1 MTLYIASIFSHPK
14 TSQNPP
20 EQNSTHIQGG
30 YMNSERII
38 RESERLAIT
47 GISRTTCWEMEKK
60 GQFPKRRKLTPN
72 GSSVGWFLSEINEW
86 IQSRTVM

>member
-1 MTLYIASIFSHPK
+1 MTLYIASIFSLPK
-14 TSQNPP
+14 TSQNTP
-20 EQNSTHIQGG
+20 EQNSTPIQGG

>member
-1 MTLYIASIFSHPK
+1 MTLYIASIFSLLK
-14 TSQNPP
+14 TSQNTP
-20 EQNSTHIQGG
+20 EQNSTPIQGG

-60 GQFPKRRKLTPN
+60 GEFPKRRKLAPN
-72 GSSVGWFLSEINEW
+72 GTSVGWLLSELIEFV
-86 IQSRTVM
+86 QSRETA

>member
-1 MTLYIASIFSHPK
+1 
-14 TSQNPP
+14 
-20 EQNSTHIQGG
+20 
-30 YMNSERII
+30 MNSERII

-72 GSSVGWFLSEINEW
+72 GHSVGWLLSEI
-86 IQSRTVM
+86 IQFIESRETA